1 MPADLTNADDVR
13 RMADEAL
20 SPRGTI
26 DILVNNAGVS
36 ILGGVAELTEA
47 AWQREID
54 TNRTS
59 VCRVSKSL

>member
-47 AWQREID
+47 AWQRARD
-54 TNRTS
+54 RHKPNQRQS
-59 VCRVSKSL
+59 GL